1 MWPIVMALVRRN
13 AVYLTL
19 PFAAIVGFI
28 GYNVEN
34 LISDKYTP
42 YSRKFQTQCSINE
55 ASYLPLNRDYVLS
68 TNIFFKRKSRW
79 SQCTLSSFLLPVSSP
94 SSLSFNELNFSISES
109 IQDNRA
115 DRHADDDNL
124 ANAAKVD
131 KLKLK
136 ENVLG
141 RNLSPSLQGK
151 Q

>member
-1 MWPIVMALVRRN
+1 MWPIVMALLRRN
-13 AVYLTL
+13 AVYFTL
-19 PFAAIVGFI
+19 PFAAVVGFI

-42 YSRKFQTQCSINE
+42 YSQ
-55 ASYLPLNRDYVLS
+55 
-68 TNIFFKRKSRW
+68 
-79 SQCTLSSFLLPVSSP
+79 
-94 SSLSFNELNFSISES
+94 S

-115 DRHADDDNL
+115 DRLADDDIL

-141 RNLSPSLQGK
+141 RNLSPSLQAK
-151 Q
+151 